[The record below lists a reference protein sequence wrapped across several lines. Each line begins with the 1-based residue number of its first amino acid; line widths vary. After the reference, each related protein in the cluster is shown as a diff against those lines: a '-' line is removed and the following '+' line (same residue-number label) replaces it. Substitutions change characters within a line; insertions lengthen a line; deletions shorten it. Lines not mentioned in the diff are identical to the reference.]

1 MSAGQIA
8 LPNRS
13 ISVPFAALAV
23 AVAFAIGTLAGL
35 GLPRVVDSASQGTDA
50 TGSAAAVRA
59 VQAGVA
65 ENSMSDA
72 AYPFLN
78 GAGQAGSQAGV
89 AENNMSDAAYP
100 FLNGSAVK

>member
-1 MSAGQIA
+1 
-8 LPNRS
+8 
-13 ISVPFAALAV
+13 
-23 AVAFAIGTLAGL
+23 
-35 GLPRVVDSASQGTDA
+35 
-50 TGSAAAVRA
+50 
-59 VQAGVA
+59 
-65 ENSMSDA
+65 MSDA